1 MHLSNTTPTHIILPL
16 VLLEA
21 LIFGGSVYLAIALRF
36 IGETELHS
44 NRGVNSVLANA
55 IAYASVMLPSMAAMG
70 LYQVRS
76 REDPI
81 GMFSRVLAAFA
92 LGGIF
97 SIILFY
103 IFPSLYLGRG
113 VFFLTML
120 FSLLAVGTLRPLFF
134 QFLDERA
141 PGLRVLILGAGERAA
156 NIPSKLRRRSDR
168 RGIQIVGFLSTEN
181 EKIEIDKS
189 MLISPSNTLLETAK
203 TQAIDE
209 IVVAQ
214 DERRASMD
222 MQELLQCKL
231 AGINII
237 DLPTLFER
245 QAGKLKL
252 DLLTPSWLIFSEGFR
267 LDPISQTIK
276 RTFDLTMSII
286 ICILSSPIMLL
297 TAIAIWTES
306 GFKGPILFRQ
316 SRVGEGGQLFN
327 VLKFRSMRTDAEADG
342 KARWA
347 QKNDDRVTRVGRF
360 IRKTRIDE
368 LPQCWNVIKGEMS
381 FVGPRPERPEFVK
394 MLTQNIP
401 YYDIRHIVKPG
412 LTGWAQLSYPY
423 GANEKDAAEKLKFDL
438 YYVKHQSLRFDMII
452 LLRTVEIVLFGK
464 GAR

>member
-1 MHLSNTTPTHIILPL
+1 MRLSNTTHTNIILPL
-16 VLLEA
+16 ILLEA
-21 LIFGGSVYLAIALRF
+21 LIFGGSVYLAVALRF
-36 IGETELHS
+36 IGETEFK
-44 NRGVNSVLANA
+44 GINSVMANA
-55 IAYASVMLPSMAAMG
+55 IAYACVMLPSMAAMG
-70 LYQVRS
+70 LYQLRS

-81 GMFSRVLAAFA
+81 GMFARVLAAFA
-92 LGGIF
+92 LGGTL

-103 IFPSLYLGRG
+103 IFPGLYLGRG
-113 VFFLTML
+113 VFFLAML

-141 PGLRVLILGAGERAA
+141 PGLRLLILGAGERAA
-156 NIPSKLRRRSDR
+156 NIPGKLRRRSDR
-168 RGIQIVGFLSTEN
+168 RGIQIAGFLPVEN
-181 EKIEIDKS
+181 ESIVIDKS
-189 MLISPSNTLLETAK
+189 MLISRSNTLLETAK
-203 TQAIDE
+203 AQAIDE

-214 DERRASMD
+214 DERRASID

-276 RTFDLTMSII
+276 RTFDLTMSTI
-286 ICILSSPIMLL
+286 ICVLSSPIMLL
-297 TAIAIWTES
+297 AAIAIWTES

-316 SRVGEGGQLFN
+316 SRVGEGGRLFN

-347 QKNDDRVTRVGRF
+347 QENDDRITRVGQF

-394 MLTQNIP
+394 TLTQNIP
-401 YYDIRHIVKPG
+401 YYDIRHTVKPG

>member
-1 MHLSNTTPTHIILPL
+1 MRLSNTKPTNIMLPL
-16 VLLEA
+16 IVLEA
-21 LIFGGSVYLAIALRF
+21 LIFGGSVYIAVALRF
-36 IGETELHS
+36 IGETGQQG
-44 NRGVNSVLANA
+44 NIGINSILANA
-55 IAYASVMLPSMAAMG
+55 IAYVCVMLPSMAAMG

-81 GMFSRVLAAFA
+81 GMFVRVLAAFA
-92 LGGIF
+92 LGSVF

-103 IFPSLYLGRG
+103 LFPSLYFGRG
-113 VFFLTML
+113 VFSLTLL

-134 QFLDERA
+134 QFLDQHS
-141 PGLRVLILGAGERAA
+141 PGSRLLIIGAGERAA
-156 NIPSKLRRRSDR
+156 NIPNNLRRRADR
-168 RGIQIVGFLSTEN
+168 RGIQIVGFLPAEN
-181 EKIEIDKS
+181 EQPVIDES
-189 MLISPSNTLLETAK
+189 MIISRESTLLDTVK
-203 TQAIDE
+203 TNAIDE

-214 DERRASMD
+214 DDRRASID

-231 AGINII
+231 AGVNII

-252 DLLTPSWLIFSEGFR
+252 DLLSPSWLIFSQGFR
-267 LDPISQTIK
+267 LDPISQTVK
-276 RTFDLTMSII
+276 RAFDLSMSIV
-286 ICILSSPIMLL
+286 ICVLSSPIMAL
-297 TAIAIWTES
+297 TAMAIWMES

-316 SRVGEGGQLFN
+316 PRVGEGGKLFD
-327 VLKFRSMRTDAEADG
+327 VLKFRSMRVDAEADG

-347 QKNDDRVTRVGRF
+347 QENDDRVTRVGKF
-360 IRKTRIDE
+360 IRKVRIDE

-381 FVGPRPERPEFVK
+381 FVGPRPERPEFVEK
-394 MLTQNIP
+394 LTKSIP

-438 YYVKHQSLRFDMII
+438 YYVKHQSLRFDMIV

>member
-1 MHLSNTTPTHIILPL
+1 MRLNNTIPTNIILPL
-16 VLLEA
+16 ILLEA
-21 LIFGGSVYLAIALRF
+21 LIFGGSVYLAVALRF
-36 IGETELHS
+36 IGETEFK
-44 NRGVNSVLANA
+44 GVNSVMANA

-70 LYQVRS
+70 LYQLRS

-81 GMFSRVLAAFA
+81 GMFARVLAAFA
-92 LGGIF
+92 LGGTL

-113 VFFLTML
+113 VFSLAML

-141 PGLRVLILGAGERAA
+141 PGLRLLILGAGERAA
-156 NIPSKLRRRSDR
+156 NIPGKLRRRSDR

-189 MLISPSNTLLETAK
+189 MLIPPSDTLLETAK
-203 TQAIDE
+203 AQDIDE

-297 TAIAIWTES
+297 TAIAIWAES

-316 SRVGEGGQLFN
+316 PRVGEGGQLFN

-423 GANEKDAAEKLKFDL
+423 GANETDAAEKLKFDL

>member
-1 MHLSNTTPTHIILPL
+1 MRLSNTTPANIILPL
-16 VLLEA
+16 ILLEA
-21 LIFGGSVYLAIALRF
+21 LIFGGSVYLAVALRF
-36 IGETELHS
+36 IGETEL
-44 NRGVNSVLANA
+44 RGINSVMANA

-70 LYQVRS
+70 LYQLRS

-81 GMFSRVLAAFA
+81 GMFARVLAAFA
-92 LGGIF
+92 FGGTL

-103 IFPSLYLGRG
+103 VFPSLYLGRG
-113 VFFLTML
+113 VFFLAML

-134 QFLDERA
+134 QFVDERA
-141 PGLRVLILGAGERAA
+141 PSFRLLVLGAGERAA

-168 RGIQIVGFLSTEN
+168 RGIQIVGFLPAEN
-181 EKIEIDKS
+181 ENIMIDKS
-189 MLISPSNTLLETAK
+189 MLISRSSTLLETAK
-203 TQAIDE
+203 AQAIDE

-267 LDPISQTIK
+267 LDPISQTAK
-276 RTFDLTMSII
+276 RTFDLTMSTII
-286 ICILSSPIMLL
+286 SILSSPVMLL
-297 TAIAIWTES
+297 AAIAIWTES

-316 SRVGEGGQLFN
+316 PRVGEGGQLFN
-327 VLKFRSMRTDAEADG
+327 VLKFRSMQTDAEADG

-347 QKNDDRVTRVGRF
+347 QENDDRITRVGRF

-381 FVGPRPERPEFVK
+381 FVGPRPERPEFVQT
-394 MLTQNIP
+394 LTQNIP

>member
-1 MHLSNTTPTHIILPL
+1 MRLSNSTPTNIILPL
-16 VLLEA
+16 IFLEA
-21 LIFGGSVYLAIALRF
+21 LIFGGSVYLAVALRF
-36 IGETELHS
+36 IGETKLQ
-44 NRGVNSVLANA
+44 GVNSVLANA

-81 GMFSRVLAAFA
+81 GMFTRVLAAFA
-92 LGGIF
+92 LGGTI
-97 SIILFY
+97 SIVLFY
-103 IFPSLYLGRG
+103 VFPSLYLGRG

-120 FSLLAVGTLRPLFF
+120 FSLLAIGTLRPLFF
-134 QFLDERA
+134 QFLDERS
-141 PGLRVLILGAGERAA
+141 PGLRLLILGAGERAA
-156 NIPSKLRRRSDR
+156 NIPGKLRRRSDR
-168 RGIQIVGFLSTEN
+168 RGIQIVGFLPAEN
-181 EKIEIDKS
+181 ESIRIDKS
-189 MLISPSNTLLETAK
+189 MLIPRANTLLETAK
-203 TQAIDE
+203 AQAIDE

-222 MQELLQCKL
+222 MEELLQCKL

-245 QAGKLKL
+245 QAGKLKM

-276 RTFDLTMSII
+276 RTFDLTMSIV
-286 ICILSSPIMLL
+286 ICTLSSPIMLI
-297 TAIAIWTES
+297 TALAIWMES

-316 SRVGEGGQLFN
+316 SRVGEGGKIFD
-327 VLKFRSMRTDAEADG
+327 VLKFRSMRVDAEADG

-347 QKNDDRVTRVGRF
+347 QKNDDRITRVGRF
-360 IRKTRIDE
+360 IRKARIDE
-368 LPQCWNVIKGEMS
+368 LPQCWNVLKGEMS

-394 MLTQNIP
+394 SLTQNIP